1 MPLKSSWPI
10 LFHNPGSASLSATYT
25 EMVENTPSLPGKVH
39 AKCPLSHWAS
49 FLLLHYHLGEIAL
62 GLAIHFLFDTIS
74 PGSSAS
80 IGHPLRKKQ
89 KWSIQCTH
97 KGEFE
102 FDDGISLSFCPLCG
116 SGRDSNLFYV
126 FSIYK
131 HAGFRLFSASASLGQ
146 KFAPEWT
153 RGDNFFETEKHNKAF
168 HIDQR
173 SSGGVLPFDSAD

>member
-1 MPLKSSWPI
+1 
-10 LFHNPGSASLSATYT
+10 
-25 EMVENTPSLPGKVH
+25 MVENTPSLPGKVH

-102 FDDGISLSFCPLCG
+102 FDDGISLSFCHCVALG
-116 SGRDSNLFYV
+116 GTV
-126 FSIYK
+126 IY
-131 HAGFRLFSASASLGQ
+131 FM
-146 KFAPEWT
+146 
-153 RGDNFFETEKHNKAF
+153 
-168 HIDQR
+168 
-173 SSGGVLPFDSAD
+173 SSQFINTPDLDCSVPRPR